1 MLNKDV
7 NGKRINWGDRITR
20 NFLFIFLAL
29 VYGSQFYLPYILP
42 KPSPE
47 IDTGMM
53 ESLKAIVS
61 GIIWFMIGRNTQPAQ
76 EKPPQVE

>member
-1 MLNKDV
+1 ML
-7 NGKRINWGDRITR
+7 
-20 NFLFIFLAL
+20 
-29 VYGSQFYLPYILP
+29 SE
-42 KPSPE
+42 E